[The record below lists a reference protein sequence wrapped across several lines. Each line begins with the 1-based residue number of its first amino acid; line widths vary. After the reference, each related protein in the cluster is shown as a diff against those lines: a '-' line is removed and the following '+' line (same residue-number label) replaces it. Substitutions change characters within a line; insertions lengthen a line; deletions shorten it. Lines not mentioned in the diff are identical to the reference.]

1 MRLCITSHDALLS
14 AQAWRTLTDLYSPQ
28 SRARFVNTQI
38 ALATTK
44 RNHLSITDY
53 YSKMTHYANELA
65 ASGFPLR
72 DDELVAYLLVG
83 LDEEYNSVFTVVV
96 ARVNPISPSNWYAQ
110 LLNFK
115 QHTHLQAP
123 AASSISSSTMMASRS
138 CGLPGHGVGG
148 SDRDHGRSHFSR
160 SHGRSSSGSRS

>member
-1 MRLCITSHDALLS
+1 MMLYFGSSLVYTHRSILS
-14 AQAWRTLTDLYSPQ
+14 TIACTIREY
-28 SRARFVNTQI
+28 VNCSCYH
-38 ALATTK
+38 K

-123 AASSISSSTMMASRS
+123 AASSISSSTMMASRGR
-138 CGLPGHGVGG
+138 GLPGRGVGG